1 MTSESEGESDAQIA
15 ECQNPTCK
23 AKGPK
28 EDVSTKT
35 ENLET
40 DFIPFFSF
48 LAKEN
53 IFAVDY
59 APSDT
64 GKLFFVSD
72 IIIICDVAW
81 NMVRLYHVIKI
92 EMTNPP
98 MISKKR
104 NRR

>member
-64 GKLFFVSD
+64 GKLFLP
-72 IIIICDVAW
+72 A
-81 NMVRLYHVIKI
+81 
-92 EMTNPP
+92 T
-98 MISKKR
+98 
-104 NRR
+104 

>member
-35 ENLET
+35 ENLKT

-64 GKLFFVSD
+64 GKLFSGEK
-72 IIIICDVAW
+72 IIINDLAW
-81 NMVRLYHVIKI
+81 NMARLYHVIKI
-92 EMTNPP
+92 EMTNPL

>member
-28 EDVSTKT
+28 EDVSTKPQT
-35 ENLET
+35 WESILS
-40 DFIPFFSF
+40 FFSF

-64 GKLFFVSD
+64 GEFLFQVTK
-72 IIIICDVAW
+72 W
-81 NMVRLYHVIKI
+81 
-92 EMTNPP
+92 
-98 MISKKR
+98 
-104 NRR
+104 

>member
-28 EDVSTKT
+28 EDVSKVYQIP
-35 ENLET
+35 NLRD
-40 DFIPFFSF
+40 DFILFFSF

-64 GKLFFVSD
+64 GKFLFQVT
-72 IIIICDVAW
+72 
-81 NMVRLYHVIKI
+81 K
-92 EMTNPP
+92 
-98 MISKKR
+98 
-104 NRR
+104 

>member
-28 EDVSTKT
+28 EDVSTKPQT
-35 ENLET
+35 FRLLRV
-40 DFIPFFSF
+40 DFIRFFSF
-48 LAKEN
+48 LAKGN

-64 GKLFFVSD
+64 GKLFF
-72 IIIICDVAW
+72 C
-81 NMVRLYHVIKI
+81 K
-92 EMTNPP
+92 
-98 MISKKR
+98 
-104 NRR
+104 